1 MIIVCVAC
9 CRFGTWHDLAF
20 ARTSTFVGRAQIG
33 SAVSSRTHEMAVNN
47 KIWSKRIKHEA
58 LVFVVCALN
67 RSDRPYPVLAVVAM
81 ATKAKCF
88 YWFYLG
94 NQHNQLVVVSAAAVA
109 ELRFQL
115 SIYSTTPIRNPFW
128 FGSALSC
135 LCNWILAVS
144 CHFRRVQWDRNR
156 SICRV
161 SFGVGVTWK
170 YQMVTAAV
178 NAANH
183 SPTCHFFAFTY
194 SHPFIIV
201 IIIIETLTPAT
212 HLSDVFSFNNEPLQ
226 GSRVQEFTLKFD
238 TMSHC
243 FRINK
248 STYINRVFNGALDAS
263 FTHMNNSY
271 NNILAAVRRAHSQIV
286 SVKS

>member
-1 MIIVCVAC
+1 MKQENQ
-9 CRFGTWHDLAF
+9 
-20 ARTSTFVGRAQIG
+20 AR
-33 SAVSSRTHEMAVNN
+33 SSR
-47 KIWSKRIKHEA
+47 ICS
-58 LVFVVCALN
+58 VCAK
-67 RSDRPYPVLAVVAM
+67 SQRPTISSVGGGGDGDESKVFLLILFGKSTQSTGCCVSGRRCWAPIPTIHLFNDTYPKSVL
-81 ATKAKCF
+81 
-88 YWFYLG
+88 
-94 NQHNQLVVVSAAAVA
+94 
-109 ELRFQL
+109 
-115 SIYSTTPIRNPFW
+115 I
-128 FGSALSC
+128 GSALSC

-194 SHPFIIV
+194 SHPFISV

-248 STYINRVFNGALDAS
+248 STYIN
-263 FTHMNNSY
+263 
-271 NNILAAVRRAHSQIV
+271 I
-286 SVKS
+286 